1 METVSF
7 TRPRTIGIVA
17 CLGAV
22 LVWAMPLAA
31 QDKAKAIDALL
42 TTYHDLG
49 VFNGSALVSENG
61 KVIFKKGFG
70 YADFEWKIPNAPDT
84 KFRLGSI
91 TKQFTSALVM
101 QLVDEGKLSLEA
113 PLASVLP
120 YYRKDIGG
128 RITIHHLL
136 AHTSGIPSYTNLP
149 NWEKEISRNPFG
161 PREFVEK
168 YGSGDLE
175 FEPGTKF
182 AYSNSGYFILG
193 AIAEQVTGK
202 TYDQLLQERI
212 FGPLG
217 MKASGYD
224 LSRPILEKRARGY
237 EQTMSG
243 VRNADYLDMS
253 QPYAAGSLYSTVE
266 DLYLWDRALD
276 GDKLLPAKTKER
288 MFTPVLQNYGYG
300 WTIAKRPVGPA
311 KAERVMIAHGG
322 GIYGFNTLISRVP
335 QDDHLVVLLN
345 NTGGTSLG
353 AMSEGVMDILYGRTA
368 PPAKRPLARALHETI
383 LKSGIAA
390 AVQQY
395 REIKKSRASDYD
407 LGLIQLLRLGNELL
421 AQKRN
426 ADAVEIFKLNVEA
439 FPAVAPLHLMLAD
452 AYSEAGETALA
463 INTYEKTL
471 EVDPGNR
478 TATEKLSQML
488 KR

>member
-42 TTYHDLG
+42 TTCHDLG
-49 VFNGSALVSENG
+49 VFNGSALVSEKG

-243 VRNADYLDMS
+243 VRNADYLDRS

-368 PPAKRPLARALHETI
+368 APAKRPLATALHETI

-407 LGLIQLLRLGNELL
+407 LGLNQLLRLGNELL

-426 ADAVEIFKLNVEA
+426 ADAVEIFKLSVEA
-439 FPAVAPLHLMLAD
+439 FPAVAPLHLMLAN

-463 INTYEKTL
+463 IKTYEKTL
-471 EVDPGNR
+471 EADPGNR